1 MKILAN
7 DGISPEAIKTLEEAG
22 FEVITTKVA
31 QNQLADFINKE
42 GIEILLVRS
51 ATQAKK
57 ADCLSTTKPSRATTY
72 TRLDLKF
79 WAEINSIAVLSN

>member
-7 DGISPEAIKTLEEAG
+7 DGISQQAIDTLSKVG

-42 GIEILLVRS
+42 QVEILLVRS

-57 ADCLSTTKPSRATTY
+57 DLIEACPS
-72 TRLDLKF
+72 L
-79 WAEINSIAVLSN
+79 

>member
-7 DGISPEAIKTLEEAG
+7 DGISQQAIDTLSKVG

-42 GIEILLVRS
+42 QVEILLIRS

-57 ADCLSTTKPSRATTY
+57 DLIC
-72 TRLDLKF
+72 TRKRY
-79 WAEINSIAVLSN
+79 

>member
-7 DGISPEAIKTLEEAG
+7 DGLSAKAIKTLEEAG

-42 GIEILLVRS
+42 GIEILLVRILL
-51 ATQAKK
+51 T
-57 ADCLSTTKPSRATTY
+57 L
-72 TRLDLKF
+72 
-79 WAEINSIAVLSN
+79 VLP

>member
-22 FEVITTKVA
+22 FEVITTKVT

-42 GIEILLVRS
+42 GRNPFS
-51 ATQAKK
+51 T
-57 ADCLSTTKPSRATTY
+57 LSY
-72 TRLDLKF
+72 TGQ
-79 WAEINSIAVLSN
+79 EGSY